1 MLVLNPRVVSFDG
14 VVWEDVSL
22 VAVDRSAHR
31 VVQEWSDMG
40 AYAVFADV
48 PEQAVSVKVVQQV
61 ARDDVGTPVPG
72 QSGEL
77 VFVTGPAGGDTPRT
91 RVKVQCVV
99 ERVGHEISLKNG
111 AVRTVAL
118 IAVSG
123 DGVSDPI
130 VLEDASGIG

>member
-40 AYAVFADV
+40 SYAVLADV

-61 ARDDVGTPVPG
+61 ARDAVGAPVPG
-72 QSGEL
+72 ESGEL
-77 VFVTGPAGGDTPRT
+77 VFATGPAGGDSPRM

-111 AVRTVAL
+111 AVRTVKFMA
-118 IAVSG
+118 ISS
-123 DGVSDPI
+123 DGSSDPI